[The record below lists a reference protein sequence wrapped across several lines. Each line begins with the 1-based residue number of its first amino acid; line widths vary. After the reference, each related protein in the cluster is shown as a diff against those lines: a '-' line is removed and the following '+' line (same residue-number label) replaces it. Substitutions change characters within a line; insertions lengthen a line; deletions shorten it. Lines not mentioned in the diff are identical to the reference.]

1 MKKTAEEMKNYIKSS
16 IPSTAHV
23 CIAVKDMDASIQF
36 YTEIL
41 GFEVRSI
48 VPCMGNRTCIFFQS
62 RAGCY
67 WQML

>member
-48 VPCMGNRTCIFFQS
+48 VPCMGNKLAFLTHKNLEIERV
-62 RAGCY
+62 
-67 WQML
+67 